1 MWAATRRGIICTM
14 TQTSKET
21 EACVSCCPDL
31 EALID
36 PGLFK
41 ALGDPNRVALLA
53 GIGRMRRPTTVS
65 EAAACCPVDLSVVSR
80 HLAVLRRAGVVES
93 AKSGREVRYTLSPAT
108 LAASLRSLADA
119 LEACCPPEQP
129 TGAGSGAA
137 GTKDEGVSPT
147 PPTEV

>member
-1 MWAATRRGIICTM
+1 M

-21 EACVSCCPDL
+21 ETSAPCCPDL
-31 EALID
+31 EVLID

-53 GIGRMRRPTTVS
+53 GIGRSGRPTTVS

-129 TGAGSGAA
+129 ADAGSGAS
-137 GTKDEGVSPT
+137 GTEDEGVSPT

>member
-1 MWAATRRGIICTM
+1 M
-14 TQTSKET
+14 TQTSKEA
-21 EACVSCCPDL
+21 EARASCCPDL
-31 EALID
+31 EAFID

-129 TGAGSGAA
+129 TGAGPRAA
-137 GTKDEGVSPT
+137 GTEGEGVSPT